1 MSKRAEMRQ
10 KRRRQNRFQAVFLT
24 VLAVVALGVVGY
36 LVYQGVQSGP
46 VASSSAAGDPGKT
59 EGPADAK
66 VVIEEFSDFQ

>member
-1 MSKRAEMRQ
+1 
-10 KRRRQNRFQAVFLT
+10 LT